1 MLSKSITNCC
11 QKSGYPLSEGI
22 ESPLICHALHLPSW
36 LCFNNGPGVRFC
48 SYMPHRLNIS
58 CCCRRFAGM
67 PKGGIRSSTAA
78 ACGNVLPFINLCHAA
93 QSEIAVAA
101 TKNVFSCWNV
111 VVHGRR
117 VRWRWVGMGEW
128 RCGSATQIEFQR
140 SKSWNE
146 INFLNFPSC
155 SLAFRGSGTGVR
167 SPDICIEVAG
177 GVAVNRKVEKFLAPV
192 G

>member
-1 MLSKSITNCC
+1 MVGNHAAPTCRIDWIFPAAAADLPAC
-11 QKSGYPLSEGI
+11 QKAESG
-22 ESPLICHALHLPSW
+22 
-36 LCFNNGPGVRFC
+36 
-48 SYMPHRLNIS
+48 
-58 CCCRRFAGM
+58 
-67 PKGGIRSSTAA
+67 
-78 ACGNVLPFINLCHAA
+78 AA
-93 QSEIAVAA
+93 QHSSMWKCFAVHKFMPRGQVRNSSGSN
-101 TKNVFSCWNV
+101 KNVFSCWNV

-117 VRWRWVGMGEW
+117 VRWRWVEMGEW

-155 SLAFRGSGTGVR
+155 SLAFRGSGAGVR

>member
-1 MLSKSITNCC
+1 MLCIYPVDFALTMVPESDSAPTCRIDWIFPAAAADLPAC
-11 QKSGYPLSEGI
+11 QKAESGAAQ
-22 ESPLICHALHLPSW
+22 H
-36 LCFNNGPGVRFC
+36 
-48 SYMPHRLNIS
+48 
-58 CCCRRFAGM
+58 
-67 PKGGIRSSTAA
+67 STA

-93 QSEIAVAA
+93 KSEIAVAA